1 MDFFESQER
10 AKRNTSWL
18 VALFIMGVIAT
29 VVSVHVVLSLTVS
42 QGKIFDPSMFAL
54 SVGSVLAVVGVGTAV
69 KFAQMSHG
77 GAAVAQAM
85 GGVQVDPGSSDPDE
99 RRILNVVEEMA
110 IASGVRVPPVYL
122 MEDQTINAFAAG
134 NSEQDSVIGVT
145 RGCIHALSRDELQ
158 GVMAHEFSHIFHRDT
173 RLNMRLVAW
182 LGGIFAVSMVGRILI
197 RSQMYSRPSRD
208 KNSNAAIGLG
218 IGVALFII
226 GIVGYFFGRII
237 QSAVSRQREFLADAS
252 AVQYTR
258 NPDGIA
264 GALEKIARGAG
275 SQLSAPA
282 AAEFSHFFFANGI
295 ASLFSTHPPIEDRI
309 ARIRGAKMVAAGVT
323 AVATNVATTAANVA
337 TSPTMT
343 AAKNAGVIQP
353 TATARPS
360 SMAAFHG
367 VSAAAIHGARRSM
380 GSLNPHDIGMAH
392 GLIAGLPESVVDAA
406 RNPFSAR
413 AVICSLLLARD
424 RRERQAQLAG
434 IATIDPALAN
444 ATDALQQIASIA
456 PRQRLPVIELC
467 AASLA
472 QLSPAQYQQFRAVLA
487 QLIASDSQVD
497 RLEWT
502 VRVILRGAIEGP
514 IAVKDT
520 SARATV
526 ADVALV
532 VSVLAWSGASDEAG
546 VARAWRAARGSEP
559 LLPAAQTATHLCTLD
574 ALDESLQRLSNTK
587 LGTKRKLVDA
597 CVACVAADGQTTVEE
612 AELLR
617 AVCASIGA
625 PMPPIATA
633 A

>member
-42 QGKIFDPSMFAL
+42 RGNVFDPSMFAL

-85 GGVQVDPGSSDPDE
+85 GGTQVDPASRDPDE
-99 RRILNVVEEMA
+99 RRVLNVVEEMA
-110 IASGVRVPPVYL
+110 IASGVRVPPIYL

-134 NSEQDSVIGVT
+134 NSDQDSVIGVT

-208 KNSNAAIGLG
+208 KNNSAAVGLG

-323 AVATNVATTAANVA
+323 AVVATGANASATTAAA
-337 TSPTMT
+337 T
-343 AAKNAGVIQP
+343 AGVVRPEP
-353 TATARPS
+353 TARTS
-360 SMAAFHG
+360 SVAAFQG
-367 VSAAAIHGARRSM
+367 VSAAAIHGARRTM

-392 GLIAGLPESVVDAA
+392 SLIAGLPKSVVDAA
-406 RNPFSAR
+406 QNPFSAR
-413 AVICSLLLARD
+413 AVICSLLLTRD
-424 RRERQAQLAG
+424 QRQRQAQLAG
-434 IATIDPALAN
+434 IAATDPALAS
-444 ATDALQQIASIA
+444 ATDALQQTATIT

-467 AASLA
+467 AASLI
-472 QLSPAQYQQFRAVLA
+472 QLSPPQYQQFRAVLA
-487 QLIASDSQVD
+487 QLIATDSQVD

-502 VRVILRGAIEGP
+502 VRVILRSAIEGP
-514 IAVKDT
+514 IAAKDPT
-520 SARATV
+520 ARATV

-546 VARAWRAARGSEP
+546 VARAWRAARGSES
-559 LLPAAQTATHLCTLD
+559 LLPAAQTAAHLCTLD
-574 ALDESLQRLSNTK
+574 ALDGSLQRLSNAK
-587 LGTKRKLVDA
+587 LGIKRNLVDA

-625 PMPPIATA
+625 PMPPIASA

>member
-1 MDFFESQER
+1 
-10 AKRNTSWL
+10 
-18 VALFIMGVIAT
+18 
-29 VVSVHVVLSLTVS
+29 
-42 QGKIFDPSMFAL
+42 
-54 SVGSVLAVVGVGTAV
+54 
-69 KFAQMSHG
+69 
-77 GAAVAQAM
+77 
-85 GGVQVDPGSSDPDE
+85 
-99 RRILNVVEEMA
+99 
-110 IASGVRVPPVYL
+110 
-122 MEDQTINAFAAG
+122 
-134 NSEQDSVIGVT
+134 
-145 RGCIHALSRDELQ
+145 
-158 GVMAHEFSHIFHRDT
+158 
-173 RLNMRLVAW
+173 
-182 LGGIFAVSMVGRILI
+182 
-197 RSQMYSRPSRD
+197 MYSRPSRD
-208 KNSNAAIGLG
+208 KNNSAAVGLG

-295 ASLFSTHPPIEDRI
+295 SSLFSTHPPIEERI
-309 ARIRGAKMVAAGVT
+309 ARIRGAKMVEAGVT
-323 AVATNVATTAANVA
+323 AVVTTKGTAAVMAA
-337 TSPTMT
+337 TST
-343 AAKNAGVIQP
+343 AASTAGVIQP
-353 TATARPS
+353 AVAARPS
-360 SMAAFHG
+360 SMAAFQG

-380 GSLNPHDIGMAH
+380 GSLNPLDLGMAH
-392 GLIAGLPESVVDAA
+392 SLIAGLPESVVDAA

-434 IATIDPALAN
+434 VAATDPALAN
-444 ATDALQQIASIA
+444 ATDALQQTAAIT

-472 QLSPAQYQQFRAVLA
+472 QLSPVQYQQFRAVLT

-502 VRVILRGAIEGP
+502 VRVILRGVIEGP

-532 VSVLAWSGASDEAG
+532 ASVLAWSGATDEAG
-546 VARAWRAARGSEP
+546 VTRAWRAARGSEP
-559 LLPAAQTATHLCTLD
+559 LLPAAQTAAHLCTLD
-574 ALDESLQRLSNTK
+574 ALDESLQRLSNAK

>member
-444 ATDALQQIASIA
+444 ATDALQQIASIT
-456 PRQRLPVIELC
+456 PRQRLPVLELC

-472 QLSPAQYQQFRAVLA
+472 QLSPTQYQQFRAVLA

-597 CVACVAADGQTTVEE
+597 CIACVAADGQTTVEE

>member
-29 VVSVHVVLSLTVS
+29 VVSVHVVLSLTVT

-444 ATDALQQIASIA
+444 ATDALQQIASIT
-456 PRQRLPVIELC
+456 PRQRLPVLELC

>member
-1 MDFFESQER
+1 
-10 AKRNTSWL
+10 
-18 VALFIMGVIAT
+18 
-29 VVSVHVVLSLTVS
+29 
-42 QGKIFDPSMFAL
+42 MFAM
-54 SVGSVLAVVGVGTAV
+54 SAGSVLAVVCVGTAV

-85 GGVQVDPGSSDPDE
+85 GGRQVDPGSSDPDE

-182 LGGIFAVSMVGRILI
+182 LGGICAVSMVGRILI
-197 RSQMYSRPSRD
+197 RSQMYSRQSRD

-264 GALEKIARGAG
+264 GALEKIAHGTG

-295 ASLFSTHPPIEDRI
+295 ASLFSTHPPIEERI
-309 ARIRGAKMVAAGVT
+309 ARIRGATMVAAGVT
-323 AVATNVATTAANVA
+323 AVATNGATTA
-337 TSPTMT
+337 TKT
-343 AAKNAGVIQP
+343 AAIDAGFTQP
-353 TATARPS
+353 VSTARAS
-360 SMAAFHG
+360 SVAAFDG

-380 GSLNPHDIGMAH
+380 GSLNPLDLGIAH
-392 GLIAGLPESVVDAA
+392 RLIAGLPESVVDAA

-413 AVICSLLLARD
+413 AVICSLLLSRD

-434 IATIDPALAN
+434 IAATDPALAH
-444 ATDALQQIASIA
+444 ATDALQQTATID

-467 AASLA
+467 TASLV
-472 QLSPAQYQQFRAVLA
+472 QLSPMQYQQFRAVLA

-514 IAVKDT
+514 MAGKAP
-520 SARATV
+520 SARAAV

-532 VSVLAWSGASDEAG
+532 VSVLAWSGATDEAC

-559 LLPAAQTATHLCTLD
+559 LLPTTQTAADQCTLD
-574 ALDESLQRLSNTK
+574 ALDESLQRLSNAK
-587 LGTKRKLVDA
+587 LDTKRKLVDA

-625 PMPPIATA
+625 PMPPIASA

>member
-42 QGKIFDPSMFAL
+42 QGKIFDPPMFAL

-309 ARIRGAKMVAAGVT
+309 ARIRGAKMVAAGVM

-434 IATIDPALAN
+434 IATIDPALSN
-444 ATDALQQIASIA
+444 ATDALQQIASIT
-456 PRQRLPVIELC
+456 PRQRLPVLELC

>member
-1 MDFFESQER
+1 
-10 AKRNTSWL
+10 
-18 VALFIMGVIAT
+18 MGVIAT

-85 GGVQVDPGSSDPDE
+85 GGTQVDPGSSDPDE

-208 KNSNAAIGLG
+208 KNNSAAVGLG

-295 ASLFSTHPPIEDRI
+295 ASLFSTHPPIEERI
-309 ARIRGAKMVAAGVT
+309 ARIRGAKMVEAGVT
-323 AVATNVATTAANVA
+323 AVVTTTGTPAATPAASTAA
-337 TSPTMT
+337 TI
-343 AAKNAGVIQP
+343 AGVIQP
-353 TATARPS
+353 RATARPS
-360 SMAAFHG
+360 SVAAFHG
-367 VSAAAIHGARRSM
+367 VSSAAIHGARRSM

-434 IATIDPALAN
+434 IAATDPALAN
-444 ATDALQQIASIA
+444 ATEALQQVAAIDA
-456 PRQRLPVIELC
+456 RQRLPVIELC

-472 QLSPAQYQQFRAVLA
+472 QLSPVQYQQFRAVLT

-502 VRVILRGAIEGP
+502 VRVILRGAIEGSM
-514 IAVKDT
+514 AGKAT

-532 VSVLAWSGASDEAG
+532 VSVLAWSGATDEAG
-546 VARAWRAARGSEP
+546 VSRAWRAARGSES
-559 LLPAAQTATHLCTLD
+559 LLPAAQTAAQLCTLD
-574 ALDESLQRLSNTK
+574 ALDESLQRLSNAK

>member
-10 AKRNTSWL
+10 AKRNTTWL

-42 QGKIFDPSMFAL
+42 RGKMFDPSIFTL
-54 SVGSVLAVVGVGTAV
+54 SAGSVLAIVGIGTVV

-85 GGVQVDPGSSDPDE
+85 GGVQVDPGSRDPDE
-99 RRILNVVEEMA
+99 RRVLNVVEEMA
-110 IASGVRVPPVYL
+110 IASGVPVPPIYL

-208 KNSNAAIGLG
+208 KNGSAAIGLG

-309 ARIRGAKMVAAGVT
+309 ARIRGAKMVEAGVT
-323 AVATNVATTAANVA
+323 A
-337 TSPTMT
+337 
-343 AAKNAGVIQP
+343 AKNGGVIQP
-353 TATARPS
+353 AATARAS

-367 VSAAAIHGARRSM
+367 VSAAAIHGARRTM

-424 RRERQAQLAG
+424 RRERQTQLAG
-434 IATIDPALAN
+434 IAIIDPALAN
-444 ATDALQQIASIA
+444 ATDALQQTATIN

-467 AASLA
+467 AASLV

-487 QLIASDSQVD
+487 QLIATDSQVD

-502 VRVILRGAIEGP
+502 VRIILRGAIERP
-514 IAVKDT
+514 IAAKDP

-532 VSVLAWSGASDEAG
+532 VSVLAWSGATDEAG
-546 VARAWRAARGSEP
+546 VARAWRAARGSES
-559 LLPAAQTATHLCTLD
+559 LLPAAQTAAHLCTLD
-574 ALDESLQRLSNTK
+574 ALDQSLLRLSNAK

-612 AELLR
+612 SELLR

-625 PMPPIATA
+625 PMPPIASA